1 MMSNGYSSRFVKI
14 VNSADT
20 NKLGVQLGNLCI
32 ENDIPAQDVAE
43 HFGVT
48 RATIYNWFKGLT
60 KVPPA
65 YQEQVAKVVETLL
78 KKRK

>member
-1 MMSNGYSSRFVKI
+1 MSSGYSSRFART

-20 NKLGVQLGNLCI
+20 SKIGVQLGNLCV
-32 ENDIPAQDVAE
+32 ERDIPAADVAA

-48 RATIYNWFKGLT
+48 RATIYNWFKGTT

-65 YQEQVAKVVETLL
+65 HQEAVAKVVRQLL
-78 KKRK
+78 SKS

>member
-1 MMSNGYSSRFVKI
+1 MSNGYSSRFVKI

-32 ENDIPAQDVAE
+32 EQDIPAQDVAE
-43 HFGVT
+43 HFGVS

-60 KVPPA
+60 RVPPA
-65 YQEQVAKVVETLL
+65 YQEKVAEAVETLL

>member
-1 MMSNGYSSRFVKI
+1 MSNGYSSRFVKI

-32 ENDIPAQDVAE
+32 EQDIPAQDVAE

-60 KVPPA
+60 RVPPA
-65 YQEQVAKVVETLL
+65 YQEKVAEAVETLL

>member
-1 MMSNGYSSRFVKI
+1 MSNGYASRFIKA

-48 RATIYNWFKGLT
+48 RTTIYNWFKGLT
-60 KVPPA
+60 NVPPTH
-65 YQEQVAKVVETLL
+65 QETVAKAIKVLL
-78 KKRK
+78 DKRK

>member
-1 MMSNGYSSRFVKI
+1 MSNGYSSRFVKT

-32 ENDIPAQDVAE
+32 EHDIPAQDVAE

-65 YQEQVAKVVETLL
+65 YQDKVAEAVETLL

>member
-1 MMSNGYSSRFVKI
+1 MSNGYSSRFVKI

-32 ENDIPAQDVAE
+32 EHDIPAQDVAE

-65 YQEQVAKVVETLL
+65 YQEKVAEAVDTLL

>member
-1 MMSNGYSSRFVKI
+1 MSNGYSSRFVKI

-32 ENDIPAQDVAE
+32 EHDIPAQDVAE

-65 YQEQVAKVVETLL
+65 YQDKVAEAVETLL

>member
-1 MMSNGYSSRFVKI
+1 MSNGYSSRFVKT

-20 NKLGVQLGNLCI
+20 GKLGVQLGNLCI
-32 ENDIPAQDVAE
+32 ENDIPAQDVAA

-60 KVPPA
+60 NVPPSH
-65 YQEQVAKVVETLL
+65 QEQVAEAVKALL
-78 KKRK
+78 QKKRK

>member
-1 MMSNGYSSRFVKI
+1 MSNGYSSRFVKI

-32 ENDIPAQDVAE
+32 EHDIPAQDAAE

-65 YQEQVAKVVETLL
+65 YQDKVAEAVDTLL

>member
-1 MMSNGYSSRFVKI
+1 MSSGYSYRFAQA

-32 ENDIPAQDVAE
+32 KHDIPVSEVAS

-48 RATIYNWFKGLT
+48 RTTVYNWFKGLT
-60 KVPPA
+60 NVSLLQ
-65 YQEQVAKVVETLL
+65 QEEVAKFI
-78 KKRK
+78 KKLMDK

>member
-1 MMSNGYSSRFVKI
+1 MSNGYSSRFVRI

-32 ENDIPAQDVAE
+32 EHDIPAQDVAE
-43 HFGVT
+43 HIGVT
-48 RATIYNWFKGLT
+48 RATIYNWFKGVT
-60 KVPPA
+60 NVPPA
-65 YQEQVAKVVETLL
+65 HQEKVAQAVETLL

>member
-1 MMSNGYSSRFVKI
+1 MSNGYSSRFVKI

>member
-65 YQEQVAKVVETLL
+65 YQDKVVEAVETLL

>member
-1 MMSNGYSSRFVKI
+1 MSNGYSPRFIQI

-20 NKLGVQLGNLCI
+20 GKLGVQLGNLCI

-60 KVPPA
+60 NVPPPH
-65 YQEQVAKVVETLL
+65 QEQVAEAVKGLL

>member
-1 MMSNGYSSRFVKI
+1 MSNGYSSRFIKT

-20 NKLGVQLGNLCI
+20 GKLGVQLGNLCI
-32 ENDIPAQDVAE
+32 EHDMPVQDVAE

-60 KVPPA
+60 NVPPA
-65 YQEQVAKVVETLL
+65 YQERVAEAVKSLL
-78 KKRK
+78 QKRK

>member
-1 MMSNGYSSRFVKI
+1 MSNGYASRFIKA

-48 RATIYNWFKGLT
+48 RTTIYNWFKGLT
-60 KVPPA
+60 NVTPA
-65 YQEQVAKVVETLL
+65 HQEIVAKAIKVLL
-78 KKRK
+78 DKRK

>member
-1 MMSNGYSSRFVKI
+1 MSNGYSSRFVKI

-32 ENDIPAQDVAE
+32 EHDIPAQDVAE

-65 YQEQVAKVVETLL
+65 YQDKVAEAVDTLL

>member
-32 ENDIPAQDVAE
+32 EHDIPAQDVAE

-65 YQEQVAKVVETLL
+65 YQDKVAEAVETLL

>member
-1 MMSNGYSSRFVKI
+1 MSNGYSSRFIKA

-20 NKLGVQLGNLCI
+20 GKIGVQLGNLCI
-32 ENDIPAQDVAE
+32 EHDMPVQDVAE

-60 KVPPA
+60 NVPPSH
-65 YQEQVAKVVETLL
+65 QVQVAEAVKSLL